1 MDKPQVFISYSR
13 ADSEWARPFAE
24 ALKKLGL
31 RVWFDQFEIE
41 PGVPWD
47 AALESG
53 IRDSDV
59 FVALVERENLLRP
72 NLFFE
77 LGAAIGM
84 KKKVVAIV
92 PKDIDPAQL
101 PVELRLRRYLVRNS
115 PQGTA
120 EELSESL
127 SAA

>member
-1 MDKPQVFISYSR
+1 MDKPQVFISYSH
-13 ADSEWARPFAE
+13 ADSEWARSFAE
-24 ALKKLGL
+24 ALKKLGQ
-31 RVWFDQFEIE
+31 RVWFDQFEIQA
-41 PGVPWD
+41 GQSWSD
-47 AALESG
+47 ALETG
-53 IRDSDV
+53 LRDSDV
-59 FVALVERENLLRP
+59 FVTLVERENLHRP

-84 KKKVVAIV
+84 KKRVVAIV

-101 PVELRLRRYLVRNS
+101 PVELRLRRYLVRDS

-127 SAA
+127 NAA

>member
-1 MDKPQVFISYSR
+1 MDKPQVFISYSH
-13 ADSEWARPFAE
+13 ADSEWARSFAE

-31 RVWFDQFEIE
+31 RVWFDQFEIGAGE
-41 PGVPWD
+41 SLRD
-47 AALESG
+47 ALETG
-53 IRDSDV
+53 LRDSDV
-59 FVALVERENLLRP
+59 FVTLVERENLQRP

-84 KKKVVAIV
+84 KKRVVAIV

-101 PVELRLRRYLVRNS
+101 PVELRLRRYLVRDS
-115 PQGTA
+115 PQETA

-127 SAA
+127 TAA